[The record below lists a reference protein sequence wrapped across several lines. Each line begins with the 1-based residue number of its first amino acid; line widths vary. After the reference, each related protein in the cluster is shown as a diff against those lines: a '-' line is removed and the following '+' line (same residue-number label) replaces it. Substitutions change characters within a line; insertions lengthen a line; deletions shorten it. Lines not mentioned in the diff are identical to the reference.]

1 MVGRKDGQ
9 TDGWTDGQTD
19 GPTDQQTNRL
29 TDYRTDGLM
38 DRQTDGQTD
47 RQTVTCAVNKSQL
60 FYEKRISPLG
70 QKFGHIT
77 TTIRKKCK

>member
-1 MVGRKDGQ
+1 MDGQ
-9 TDGWTDGQTD
+9 MDGWTDGQTD

-60 FYEKRISPLG
+60 FYKRRKCLLTKIWTNFLKIQEKY
-70 QKFGHIT
+70 
-77 TTIRKKCK
+77 